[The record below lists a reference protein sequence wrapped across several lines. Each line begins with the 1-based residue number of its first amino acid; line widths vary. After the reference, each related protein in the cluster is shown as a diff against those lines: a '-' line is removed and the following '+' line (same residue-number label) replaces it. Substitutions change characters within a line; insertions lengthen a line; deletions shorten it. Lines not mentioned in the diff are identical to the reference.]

1 MKILLVEDSARLQR
15 SLTAG
20 LQKFGFAIDQAF
32 DGKEALAFVANNRYD
47 VIVLDLILPEID
59 GLTVLKKIRKDGN
72 DSHVLILS
80 ANDLIE
86 DRVLGLD
93 LGADDYLVK
102 PFSLDELVSRMRA
115 LYRRR
120 YGSKNPAI
128 EIDGVK
134 IDSVSRNVYYQGKE
148 VALTPHEFVLLEYL
162 VRRRG
167 RVFSHEQLIEQIYDA
182 CSYVS
187 KNAVEAHISALRKR
201 LHSVNAPSLIKTR
214 RGFGYMVE

>member
-1 MKILLVEDSARLQR
+1 MKILLVEDSTRLQR
-15 SLTAG
+15 SLSAG
-20 LQKFGFAIDQAF
+20 LKKFAYAVDQAF
-32 DGKEALAFVANNRYD
+32 DGKEALAFVAVNQYD
-47 VIVLDLILPEID
+47 VIILDLMLPEVD

-72 DSHVLILS
+72 ESHVLILS
-80 ANDLIE
+80 ANDQTQ
-86 DRVLGLD
+86 DRVQGLD

-120 YGSKNPAI
+120 HGSKNPAI
-128 EIDGVK
+128 EIDGLK
-134 IDSVSRNVYYQGKE
+134 IDSVSRLVYYDNRE
-148 VALTPHEFVLLEYL
+148 VALTPHEFVLLEFL
-162 VRRRG
+162 ARRRG

-201 LHSVNAPSLIKTR
+201 LHAVNAPSLIKTR